1 MKPLILSIALF
12 LLTGSV
18 WASDYGD
25 YKDTKTLNVPAAGLD
40 QFKVDV
46 GAGSL
51 EIRGLDDATGIDV
64 IARIWIEKHPRDL
77 DKVAAVI
84 DRYVDIELTRS
95 GDRAHLKTSTR
106 DPGLGYSLPH
116 VDLVVTMPS
125 KMALEIRDRSG
136 FIEVENISGDLDLRD
151 DSGSIT
157 LTDITGEV
165 DIDDSSG
172 SIAVTRIGGSV
183 RIDDDSGSIDVEDVG
198 SDLFIED
205 GSGSI
210 RVRDIKGSV
219 TIRDGSGS
227 IDVAQIGEDLMVLE
241 SGSGSLSF
249 GDVKG
254 AVSVDD

>member
-1 MKPLILSIALF
+1 MKSLILSIAL
-12 LLTGSV
+12 LVLAV
-18 WASDYGD
+18 PAWANDYGD
-25 YKDTKTLNVPAAGLD
+25 YRDTRTLNLPTGGLE

-51 EIRGLDDATGIDV
+51 EIRGLDDATEINV
-64 IARIWIEKHPRDL
+64 TARIWIEKHPKDL
-77 DKVAAVI
+77 DKVAAII
-84 DRYVDIELTRS
+84 DRYVNISLDSKGNRAQLT
-95 GDRAHLKTSTR
+95 TSTR

-125 KMALEIRDRSG
+125 KMTLDIRDKSG

-157 LTDITGEV
+157 LSDITGRV

-172 SIAVTRIGGSV
+172 SITVTRVGGAV
-183 RIDDDSGSIDVEDVG
+183 HIDDDSGSIDVEDVG

-210 RVRDIKGSV
+210 RVRDVKGSV

-227 IDVAQIGEDLMVLE
+227 INVAQIGKNLMVLE
-241 SGSGSLSF
+241 SGSGSLSY
-249 GDVKG
+249 GDIEG
-254 AVSVDD
+254 SVSIDD